1 MILNHKKIFVF
12 IWMDNKS
19 HPKLKTEEYLII
31 SIILILFN
39 CRILPIP
46 MDRKI
51 KNSNM
56 AFFCS
61 MTKYNGASFCQVINM
76 VSWYFFMLFLIFT
89 NHSWNGEAAIFI
101 INDIVI
107 MFWVSIEFLMLFVCI
122 DIIIKMPDVIDWMIK
137 YFMLHSIILLVFFWG
152 VLSIPQKAIVFISS
166 VIQIMIQEFLAMH
179 SGGVTIKVMS
189 IKLFVLILL

>member
-137 YFMLHSIILLVFFWG
+137 YFMLHSIILLVFF
-152 VLSIPQKAIVFISS
+152 L
-166 VIQIMIQEFLAMH
+166 
-179 SGGVTIKVMS
+179 GGS
-189 IKLFVLILL
+189 